1 MIKEPGGEG
10 RRRGQEAGRE
20 KEDRE
25 ETIMILERLPLGT
38 EDRKLTLS
46 WMLGN
51 SSECQAHLS
60 CPHQKW
66 SRFLPV
72 TEAG

>member
-10 RRRGQEAGRE
+10 RRRGKEAGRE
-20 KEDRE
+20 KEERE

-38 EDRKLTLS
+38 EDRKLTLL

-51 SSECQAHLS
+51 NSECQAHLS

-66 SRFLPV
+66 SHFLPV
-72 TEAG
+72 K